1 MISEMSRTP
10 LLNLALISMFIGTS
24 VTATHTN
31 RPRLSIL
38 TEKPDYVPLTP
49 DFVFYNYTQTLDHF
63 NYKPESY
70 MTFQQRYIV
79 NSKYWGGSN
88 TSSPIFV
95 YMGAEAD
102 VTFQVSVS
110 GFFEILAS
118 QFHGLLVY
126 IEHRYYGTSMPFGSK
141 EEAYKDS
148 NNLGFFSSEQALADY
163 AQIILNLKQNLS
175 ATHCPVIVVGG
186 SYGGSKFYLWVYTCL
201 FKLTKLKFG

>member
-79 NSKYWGGSN
+79 NSKYCGGSN

-102 VTFQVSVS
+102 VTFQVS
-110 GFFEILAS
+110 
-118 QFHGLLVY
+118 
-126 IEHRYYGTSMPFGSK
+126 HRYYGTSMPFGSK